1 MKKSSILM
9 TAFLI
14 IFGLGVNA
22 ASAQIT
28 ITIPGFPKI
37 KKPKV
42 EQPRIDSTI
51 GNNQSNQ
58 TSTNGDGQTD
68 GQTKESK
75 TATPTGNC
83 AGNIWVKTHLE
94 DIAERQKE
102 VDSFTP
108 DRGWL
113 AGSNSYD
120 HLLYAVSP
128 SAREKWLTGAN
139 ALDYKNCLAPAFD
152 NLAAAAATK
161 LPLFLPNTKA
171 YAQHNPA
178 EERLMKSKISD
189 LADHKIFY
197 TGIQEPNWLIDKNDF
212 GLPKSRY
219 KHGMV
224 WVRYTPNDHAY
235 CRVYYI
241 NIIQDYA
248 GGGTYGASYASFIE
262 DKLFGCPTGAK

>member
-1 MKKSSILM
+1 MKKSAILM
-9 TAFLI
+9 TALLMVLA
-14 IFGLGVNA
+14 LGSSL

-28 ITIPGFPKI
+28 ITLPNLLKI
-37 KKPKV
+37 KKPKQ
-42 EQPRIDSTI
+42 EQTKTDSTN
-51 GNNQSNQ
+51 GNNKTNQ
-58 TSTNGDGQTD
+58 TSPDGD

-75 TATPTGNC
+75 TAALTGNC
-83 AGNIWVKTHLE
+83 AGNIWVESHLE
-94 DIAERQKE
+94 DIAKRQKE
-102 VDSFTP
+102 VDGFTP

-113 AGSNSYD
+113 VGSNNYD

-128 SAREKWLTGAN
+128 LAREKWLAGAN
-139 ALDYKNCLAPAFD
+139 ALNFKNCLAPAFD
-152 NLAAAAATK
+152 KLAASAAIK
-161 LPLFLPNTKA
+161 LPLYLPNTRV

-197 TGIQEPNWLIDKNDF
+197 TGIQEPNWLIDKNEF
-212 GLPKSRY
+212 GLPKNRY

-224 WVRYTPNDHAY
+224 WVRYTPNDHPY

-248 GGGTYGASYASFIE
+248 GGGTYGASYAAFIE
-262 DKLFGCPTGAK
+262 DQLFGCPATGAK

>member
-1 MKKSSILM
+1 MMALLFVF
-9 TAFLI
+9 A
-14 IFGLGVNA
+14 LGAQA

-28 ITIPGFPKI
+28 ITIPGIKKI
-37 KKPKV
+37 KKPKL
-42 EQPRIDSTI
+42 EQTQTDSTNS
-51 GNNQSNQ
+51 NNQSN
-58 TSTNGDGQTD
+58 QTD

-75 TATPTGNC
+75 NAVPTGNC
-83 AGNIWVKTHLE
+83 EGNIWVSSHLE
-94 DIAERQKE
+94 DIAKRQKE

-113 AGSNSYD
+113 VNSNNYD

-128 SAREKWLTGAN
+128 IAREKWLTGAN
-139 ALDYKNCLAPAFD
+139 ALDYKNCLASAFD
-152 NLAAAAATK
+152 KLSASAATK

-171 YAQHNPA
+171 YAQHNAA

-197 TGIQEPNWLIDKNDF
+197 VGIQEPSWLIENNEF
-212 GLPKSRY
+212 GIPKHKY

-224 WVRYTPNDHAY
+224 WVRYTLNDHPY

-241 NIIQDYA
+241 NVIQDYA
-248 GGGTYGASYASFIE
+248 GGGTYGASYANFIE

>member
-1 MKKSSILM
+1 MKKSSILL
-9 TAFLI
+9 TALLI
-14 IFGLGVNA
+14 VFALAAQA

-28 ITIPGFPKI
+28 ITIPGLKKI
-37 KKPKV
+37 KKPKI
-42 EQPRIDSTI
+42 EQPQTNSTN
-51 GNNQSNQ
+51 GNDQSNQ
-58 TSTNGDGQTD
+58 TSANSD

-75 TATPTGNC
+75 SAVPSGNC
-83 AGNIWVKTHLE
+83 AGNLWVESHLE
-94 DIAERQKE
+94 DIAKRQKE

-113 AGSNSYD
+113 IGSNNYD

-128 SAREKWLTGAN
+128 SAREKWLTGAK
-139 ALDYKNCLAPAFD
+139 ALDYKNCLASAFD
-152 NLAAAAATK
+152 KLAASAATK
-161 LPLFLPNTKA
+161 LPLFLPNTGA
-171 YAQHNPA
+171 YAVHNPA
-178 EERLMKSKISD
+178 EERLIKSKISD
-189 LADHKIFY
+189 LPDHKIFY
-197 TGIQEPNWLIDKNDF
+197 VGIEEPNWLIDKNEF

-224 WVRYTPNDHAY
+224 WVRYAPNDHVY

-248 GGGTYGASYASFIE
+248 GSGTYGASYGAFIE